1 MASPIRFERAT
12 FFFSTYNN
20 SCDDHVKS
28 QPMQNSQGNL
38 IQARESPLH
47 NEDRSSISDS
57 TFRFIDLFAGI
68 GGFHLA
74 LASLGGKCVF
84 ASEIDDNART
94 TYRHNFEKIDPDLFE
109 QGMFNSDIRAISP
122 SEIPDFDVLCAG
134 FPCQPFSQAGHKRG
148 FNDTHKSERGNS
160 FFNIAD
166 IIAAKRPRVFFLEN
180 VRGLVKHDKGNTF
193 QVIRDVLENELNYSV
208 YWKVI
213 KASDYGLPQLRP
225 RVFIVGFR
233 DEGLL
238 KGFDFP
244 PPIPLKFNMSDVWG
258 GQCSRDVGYT
268 LRVGGRGSGI
278 NDRRNWDS
286 YRVDGKVV
294 RLETEQA
301 RIMQGFPSW
310 FSFPVAPTQ
319 AMKQLGNSVA
329 VDAIRE
335 VGKATLAHM
344 NSYART
350 HPHTRAR
357 TRTHKLWSSGARRL
371 FHICSL

>member
-1 MASPIRFERAT
+1 
-12 FFFSTYNN
+12 
-20 SCDDHVKS
+20 
-28 QPMQNSQGNL
+28 MQNSQGNL

-180 VRGLVKHDKGNTF
+180 VRGLVKHDNGNTF

-344 NSYART
+344 NS
-350 HPHTRAR
+350 
-357 TRTHKLWSSGARRL
+357 
-371 FHICSL
+371 